1 MNLEERQ
8 KQINNLIM
16 TMAHDNPN
24 IKPSQVAR
32 AKSLYLNDTRPLEEI
47 AKDLDQYSE
56 EVRASVAEKAHQEH
70 AQKTQ
75 AAINTAFAEKQA
87 QPAVAEHTEFK
98 SNIDEDLSDLYAQQ
112 PQPEQTNKLG
122 DIVDAGTAIEDPT
135 DELDSMFEAS
145 TYSETDFAQ
154 VEVMGDKEPKNT
166 RKSQKVLVKTNDA
179 PARTEKAGFSTV
191 SALITLTSLL
201 SIMGIIISALII
213 YSR

>member
-1 MNLEERQ
+1 
-8 KQINNLIM
+8 
-16 TMAHDNPN
+16 
-24 IKPSQVAR
+24 
-32 AKSLYLNDTRPLEEI
+32 
-47 AKDLDQYSE
+47 
-56 EVRASVAEKAHQEH
+56 
-70 AQKTQ
+70 
-75 AAINTAFAEKQA
+75 
-87 QPAVAEHTEFK
+87 
-98 SNIDEDLSDLYAQQ
+98 
-112 PQPEQTNKLG
+112 
-122 DIVDAGTAIEDPT
+122 
-135 DELDSMFEAS
+135 MFEAS

>member
-47 AKDLDQYSE
+47 AKDLAQYSE
-56 EVRASVAEKAHQEH
+56 EVRESVLEKDYQERAEK
-70 AQKTQ
+70 TQ
-75 AAINTAFAEKQA
+75 TAINIAFAERQA
-87 QPAVAEHTEFK
+87 QTVMAEPTEFK
-98 SNIDEDLSDLYAQQ
+98 SNIDEDLSDLYVSQ
-112 PQPEQTNKLG
+112 PDQTSKLG

-135 DELDSMFEAS
+135 DELDSMFEVS
-145 TYSETDFAQ
+145 THSETDFAK
-154 VEVMGDKEPKNT
+154 VEAMGDKESKT
-166 RKSQKVLVKTNDA
+166 TKKSQKVLVKTNDT
-179 PARTEKAGFSTV
+179 PARVEKAGFSTV

-213 YSR
+213 YTR